1 MINET
6 LDKQIKLNNKIR
18 ELEDKLS
25 LIQRA
30 REDKLNITDKSETF
44 EAQLIQLENEFNK
57 ALKSLYEETKDN
69 KEELKEIV
77 GKLCYIIKLK
87 EKEKEYNKELIDTI
101 QNKNKSIEK
110 TVINLK
116 DSISNVMSIARF
128 VEDNK
133 VKQEKRD
140 FKKQFLPKISTSKLL
155 ILFLFI
161 NCTIIELFT
170 GFVTLKSLDLT
181 TLTMANPDFTPL
193 VALIGAVVS
202 EVVGYA
208 VYALKSAKEN
218 TAGGITY
225 EAAMRQIDEDKAKG

>member
-1 MINET
+1 MT
-6 LDKQIKLNNKIR
+6 
-18 ELEDKLS
+18 
-25 LIQRA
+25 
-30 REDKLNITDKSETF
+30 
-44 EAQLIQLENEFNK
+44 
-57 ALKSLYEETKDN
+57 
-69 KEELKEIV
+69 KEEREITIKEHRWQR
-77 GKLCYIIKLK
+77 
-87 EKEKEYNKELIDTI
+87 EKEVLERKYKL
-101 QNKNKSIEK
+101 
-110 TVINLK
+110 
-116 DSISNVMSIARF
+116 
-128 VEDNK
+128 
-133 VKQEKRD
+133 KQEKREI
-140 FKKQFLPKISTSKLL
+140 KKQFLPKISTSKLL

>member
-1 MINET
+1 MT
-6 LDKQIKLNNKIR
+6 
-18 ELEDKLS
+18 
-25 LIQRA
+25 
-30 REDKLNITDKSETF
+30 
-44 EAQLIQLENEFNK
+44 
-57 ALKSLYEETKDN
+57 
-69 KEELKEIV
+69 KEERDITIKEHRWQR
-77 GKLCYIIKLK
+77 
-87 EKEKEYNKELIDTI
+87 EKEVLERKYKL
-101 QNKNKSIEK
+101 
-110 TVINLK
+110 
-116 DSISNVMSIARF
+116 
-128 VEDNK
+128 
-133 VKQEKRD
+133 KQEKRE

-155 ILFLFI
+155 IIFLFI

-218 TAGGITY
+218 TVGGITY

>member
-1 MINET
+1 MT
-6 LDKQIKLNNKIR
+6 
-18 ELEDKLS
+18 
-25 LIQRA
+25 
-30 REDKLNITDKSETF
+30 
-44 EAQLIQLENEFNK
+44 
-57 ALKSLYEETKDN
+57 
-69 KEELKEIV
+69 KEERDITIKEHRWQR
-77 GKLCYIIKLK
+77 
-87 EKEKEYNKELIDTI
+87 EKEVLERKYKL
-101 QNKNKSIEK
+101 
-110 TVINLK
+110 
-116 DSISNVMSIARF
+116 
-128 VEDNK
+128 
-133 VKQEKRD
+133 KQEKRE

-170 GFVTLKSLDLT
+170 GFVTLKNLDLT

-225 EAAMRQIDEDKAKG
+225 ETAMRQIDEDKAKG

>member
-1 MINET
+1 MT
-6 LDKQIKLNNKIR
+6 
-18 ELEDKLS
+18 
-25 LIQRA
+25 
-30 REDKLNITDKSETF
+30 
-44 EAQLIQLENEFNK
+44 
-57 ALKSLYEETKDN
+57 
-69 KEELKEIV
+69 KEERDITIKEHRWQR
-77 GKLCYIIKLK
+77 
-87 EKEKEYNKELIDTI
+87 EKEVLERKYKL
-101 QNKNKSIEK
+101 
-110 TVINLK
+110 
-116 DSISNVMSIARF
+116 
-128 VEDNK
+128 
-133 VKQEKRD
+133 KQEKKE
-140 FKKQFLPKISTSKLL
+140 FKNQFLPKISTSKLL

>member
-1 MINET
+1 MT
-6 LDKQIKLNNKIR
+6 
-18 ELEDKLS
+18 
-25 LIQRA
+25 
-30 REDKLNITDKSETF
+30 
-44 EAQLIQLENEFNK
+44 
-57 ALKSLYEETKDN
+57 
-69 KEELKEIV
+69 KEERDITIKEHRWQR
-77 GKLCYIIKLK
+77 
-87 EKEKEYNKELIDTI
+87 EKEVLERKYKL
-101 QNKNKSIEK
+101 
-110 TVINLK
+110 
-116 DSISNVMSIARF
+116 
-128 VEDNK
+128 
-133 VKQEKRD
+133 KQEKRE

-181 TLTMANPDFTPL
+181 TLTMSNPDFTPL

-225 EAAMRQIDEDKAKG
+225 ETAMRQIDEDKAKG

>member
-1 MINET
+1 MT
-6 LDKQIKLNNKIR
+6 
-18 ELEDKLS
+18 
-25 LIQRA
+25 
-30 REDKLNITDKSETF
+30 
-44 EAQLIQLENEFNK
+44 
-57 ALKSLYEETKDN
+57 
-69 KEELKEIV
+69 KEERDITIKEHRWQR
-77 GKLCYIIKLK
+77 
-87 EKEKEYNKELIDTI
+87 EKEVLERKYKLE
-101 QNKNKSIEK
+101 
-110 TVINLK
+110 
-116 DSISNVMSIARF
+116 
-128 VEDNK
+128 
-133 VKQEKRD
+133 QEKRE

-225 EAAMRQIDEDKAKG
+225 ETAMRQIDEDKAKG

>member
-1 MINET
+1 MT
-6 LDKQIKLNNKIR
+6 
-18 ELEDKLS
+18 
-25 LIQRA
+25 
-30 REDKLNITDKSETF
+30 
-44 EAQLIQLENEFNK
+44 
-57 ALKSLYEETKDN
+57 
-69 KEELKEIV
+69 KEERDITIKEHRWQR
-77 GKLCYIIKLK
+77 
-87 EKEKEYNKELIDTI
+87 EKEVL
-101 QNKNKSIEK
+101 EK
-110 TVINLK
+110 KYKL
-116 DSISNVMSIARF
+116 
-128 VEDNK
+128 
-133 VKQEKRD
+133 KQEKRE

-225 EAAMRQIDEDKAKG
+225 ETAMRQIDEDKAKG

>member
-1 MINET
+1 MT
-6 LDKQIKLNNKIR
+6 
-18 ELEDKLS
+18 
-25 LIQRA
+25 
-30 REDKLNITDKSETF
+30 
-44 EAQLIQLENEFNK
+44 
-57 ALKSLYEETKDN
+57 
-69 KEELKEIV
+69 KEEREITIKEHRWQR
-77 GKLCYIIKLK
+77 
-87 EKEKEYNKELIDTI
+87 EKEVLERKYKL
-101 QNKNKSIEK
+101 
-110 TVINLK
+110 
-116 DSISNVMSIARF
+116 
-128 VEDNK
+128 
-133 VKQEKRD
+133 KQEKRE

-155 ILFLFI
+155 IFFLFI

-218 TAGGITY
+218 TVGGITY

>member
-1 MINET
+1 MT
-6 LDKQIKLNNKIR
+6 
-18 ELEDKLS
+18 
-25 LIQRA
+25 
-30 REDKLNITDKSETF
+30 
-44 EAQLIQLENEFNK
+44 
-57 ALKSLYEETKDN
+57 
-69 KEELKEIV
+69 KEEREITIKEHRWQREKEV
-77 GKLCYIIKLK
+77 LERKYKLK
-87 EKEKEYNKELIDTI
+87 QDKKE
-101 QNKNKSIEK
+101 
-110 TVINLK
+110 
-116 DSISNVMSIARF
+116 
-128 VEDNK
+128 
-133 VKQEKRD
+133 

>member
-1 MINET
+1 MT
-6 LDKQIKLNNKIR
+6 
-18 ELEDKLS
+18 
-25 LIQRA
+25 
-30 REDKLNITDKSETF
+30 
-44 EAQLIQLENEFNK
+44 
-57 ALKSLYEETKDN
+57 
-69 KEELKEIV
+69 KEERDITIKEHRWQR
-77 GKLCYIIKLK
+77 
-87 EKEKEYNKELIDTI
+87 EKEVLERKYKL
-101 QNKNKSIEK
+101 
-110 TVINLK
+110 
-116 DSISNVMSIARF
+116 
-128 VEDNK
+128 
-133 VKQEKRD
+133 KQEKRE

-225 EAAMRQIDEDKAKG
+225 EAAMRKIDEDKAKG

>member
-1 MINET
+1 MT
-6 LDKQIKLNNKIR
+6 
-18 ELEDKLS
+18 
-25 LIQRA
+25 
-30 REDKLNITDKSETF
+30 
-44 EAQLIQLENEFNK
+44 
-57 ALKSLYEETKDN
+57 
-69 KEELKEIV
+69 KEERDITIKEHRWQR
-77 GKLCYIIKLK
+77 
-87 EKEKEYNKELIDTI
+87 EKEVLERKYKL
-101 QNKNKSIEK
+101 
-110 TVINLK
+110 
-116 DSISNVMSIARF
+116 
-128 VEDNK
+128 
-133 VKQEKRD
+133 KQEKRE

-155 ILFLFI
+155 IIFLFI

-225 EAAMRQIDEDKAKG
+225 EAAMRQIDEDKANG

>member
-1 MINET
+1 MT
-6 LDKQIKLNNKIR
+6 
-18 ELEDKLS
+18 
-25 LIQRA
+25 
-30 REDKLNITDKSETF
+30 
-44 EAQLIQLENEFNK
+44 
-57 ALKSLYEETKDN
+57 
-69 KEELKEIV
+69 KEEREITIKEHRWQR
-77 GKLCYIIKLK
+77 
-87 EKEKEYNKELIDTI
+87 EKEVLERKYKL
-101 QNKNKSIEK
+101 
-110 TVINLK
+110 
-116 DSISNVMSIARF
+116 
-128 VEDNK
+128 
-133 VKQEKRD
+133 KQEKRE

-218 TAGGITY
+218 TAGGIIY
-225 EAAMRQIDEDKAKG
+225 ETAMRQIDEDKAKG

>member
-1 MINET
+1 MT
-6 LDKQIKLNNKIR
+6 
-18 ELEDKLS
+18 
-25 LIQRA
+25 
-30 REDKLNITDKSETF
+30 
-44 EAQLIQLENEFNK
+44 
-57 ALKSLYEETKDN
+57 
-69 KEELKEIV
+69 KEEREITIKEHRWQR
-77 GKLCYIIKLK
+77 
-87 EKEKEYNKELIDTI
+87 EKEVL
-101 QNKNKSIEK
+101 EK
-110 TVINLK
+110 KYKL
-116 DSISNVMSIARF
+116 
-128 VEDNK
+128 
-133 VKQEKRD
+133 KQEKRE

-155 ILFLFI
+155 IFFLFI

>member
-1 MINET
+1 MT
-6 LDKQIKLNNKIR
+6 
-18 ELEDKLS
+18 
-25 LIQRA
+25 
-30 REDKLNITDKSETF
+30 
-44 EAQLIQLENEFNK
+44 
-57 ALKSLYEETKDN
+57 
-69 KEELKEIV
+69 KEERDITIKEHRWQREKV
-77 GKLCYIIKLK
+77 VLERKYKL
-87 EKEKEYNKELIDTI
+87 
-101 QNKNKSIEK
+101 
-110 TVINLK
+110 
-116 DSISNVMSIARF
+116 
-128 VEDNK
+128 
-133 VKQEKRD
+133 KQEKRE

-155 ILFLFI
+155 IFFLFI

>member
-1 MINET
+1 MT
-6 LDKQIKLNNKIR
+6 
-18 ELEDKLS
+18 
-25 LIQRA
+25 
-30 REDKLNITDKSETF
+30 
-44 EAQLIQLENEFNK
+44 
-57 ALKSLYEETKDN
+57 
-69 KEELKEIV
+69 KEERDI
-77 GKLCYIIKLK
+77 IIKEHRWQR
-87 EKEKEYNKELIDTI
+87 EKEVLERKYKL
-101 QNKNKSIEK
+101 
-110 TVINLK
+110 
-116 DSISNVMSIARF
+116 
-128 VEDNK
+128 
-133 VKQEKRD
+133 KQEKRE

-155 ILFLFI
+155 IFFLFI

>member
-1 MINET
+1 MT
-6 LDKQIKLNNKIR
+6 
-18 ELEDKLS
+18 
-25 LIQRA
+25 
-30 REDKLNITDKSETF
+30 
-44 EAQLIQLENEFNK
+44 
-57 ALKSLYEETKDN
+57 
-69 KEELKEIV
+69 KEERDITIKEHRWQR
-77 GKLCYIIKLK
+77 
-87 EKEKEYNKELIDTI
+87 EKEVLERKYKL
-101 QNKNKSIEK
+101 
-110 TVINLK
+110 
-116 DSISNVMSIARF
+116 
-128 VEDNK
+128 
-133 VKQEKRD
+133 KQEKRE

-161 NCTIIELFT
+161 NCTIIEFFT
-170 GFVTLKSLDLT
+170 GFITLKSLDLT

>member
-1 MINET
+1 MT
-6 LDKQIKLNNKIR
+6 
-18 ELEDKLS
+18 
-25 LIQRA
+25 
-30 REDKLNITDKSETF
+30 
-44 EAQLIQLENEFNK
+44 
-57 ALKSLYEETKDN
+57 
-69 KEELKEIV
+69 KEERDITIKEHRWQR
-77 GKLCYIIKLK
+77 
-87 EKEKEYNKELIDTI
+87 EKEVLERKYKL
-101 QNKNKSIEK
+101 
-110 TVINLK
+110 
-116 DSISNVMSIARF
+116 
-128 VEDNK
+128 
-133 VKQEKRD
+133 KQEKRE

-193 VALIGAVVS
+193 VALIAAVVS

>member
-1 MINET
+1 MT
-6 LDKQIKLNNKIR
+6 
-18 ELEDKLS
+18 
-25 LIQRA
+25 
-30 REDKLNITDKSETF
+30 
-44 EAQLIQLENEFNK
+44 
-57 ALKSLYEETKDN
+57 
-69 KEELKEIV
+69 KEERDITIKEHRWQR
-77 GKLCYIIKLK
+77 
-87 EKEKEYNKELIDTI
+87 EKEVLERKYKL
-101 QNKNKSIEK
+101 
-110 TVINLK
+110 
-116 DSISNVMSIARF
+116 
-128 VEDNK
+128 
-133 VKQEKRD
+133 KQEKRE

-193 VALIGAVVS
+193 AALIGAVVS

>member
-1 MINET
+1 MT
-6 LDKQIKLNNKIR
+6 
-18 ELEDKLS
+18 
-25 LIQRA
+25 
-30 REDKLNITDKSETF
+30 
-44 EAQLIQLENEFNK
+44 
-57 ALKSLYEETKDN
+57 
-69 KEELKEIV
+69 KEERDITIKEHRWQR
-77 GKLCYIIKLK
+77 
-87 EKEKEYNKELIDTI
+87 EKEVLERKYKL
-101 QNKNKSIEK
+101 
-110 TVINLK
+110 
-116 DSISNVMSIARF
+116 
-128 VEDNK
+128 
-133 VKQEKRD
+133 KQEKRD

-170 GFVTLKSLDLT
+170 GFVTLKSLNLT

>member
-1 MINET
+1 MT
-6 LDKQIKLNNKIR
+6 
-18 ELEDKLS
+18 
-25 LIQRA
+25 
-30 REDKLNITDKSETF
+30 
-44 EAQLIQLENEFNK
+44 
-57 ALKSLYEETKDN
+57 
-69 KEELKEIV
+69 KEERDITIKEHRWQR
-77 GKLCYIIKLK
+77 
-87 EKEKEYNKELIDTI
+87 EKEVLERKYKL
-101 QNKNKSIEK
+101 
-110 TVINLK
+110 
-116 DSISNVMSIARF
+116 
-128 VEDNK
+128 
-133 VKQEKRD
+133 KQEKRE

-155 ILFLFI
+155 IFFLFI

-225 EAAMRQIDEDKAKG
+225 ETAMRQIDEDKAKG

>member
-1 MINET
+1 MT
-6 LDKQIKLNNKIR
+6 
-18 ELEDKLS
+18 
-25 LIQRA
+25 
-30 REDKLNITDKSETF
+30 
-44 EAQLIQLENEFNK
+44 
-57 ALKSLYEETKDN
+57 
-69 KEELKEIV
+69 KEEREITIKEHRWQR
-77 GKLCYIIKLK
+77 
-87 EKEKEYNKELIDTI
+87 EKE
-101 QNKNKSIEK
+101 
-110 TVINLK
+110 VLK
-116 DSISNVMSIARF
+116 R
-128 VEDNK
+128 K
-133 VKQEKRD
+133 YKLKQEKRE

>member
-1 MINET
+1 MT
-6 LDKQIKLNNKIR
+6 
-18 ELEDKLS
+18 
-25 LIQRA
+25 
-30 REDKLNITDKSETF
+30 
-44 EAQLIQLENEFNK
+44 
-57 ALKSLYEETKDN
+57 
-69 KEELKEIV
+69 KEERDITIKEHRWRR
-77 GKLCYIIKLK
+77 
-87 EKEKEYNKELIDTI
+87 EKEVLERKYKL
-101 QNKNKSIEK
+101 
-110 TVINLK
+110 
-116 DSISNVMSIARF
+116 
-128 VEDNK
+128 
-133 VKQEKRD
+133 KQEKRE

>member
-1 MINET
+1 MT
-6 LDKQIKLNNKIR
+6 
-18 ELEDKLS
+18 
-25 LIQRA
+25 
-30 REDKLNITDKSETF
+30 
-44 EAQLIQLENEFNK
+44 
-57 ALKSLYEETKDN
+57 
-69 KEELKEIV
+69 KEERDITIKEHR
-77 GKLCYIIKLK
+77 CQR
-87 EKEKEYNKELIDTI
+87 EKEVLERKYKL
-101 QNKNKSIEK
+101 
-110 TVINLK
+110 
-116 DSISNVMSIARF
+116 
-128 VEDNK
+128 
-133 VKQEKRD
+133 KQEKRE

-155 ILFLFI
+155 ISFLFI

>member
-1 MINET
+1 MT
-6 LDKQIKLNNKIR
+6 
-18 ELEDKLS
+18 
-25 LIQRA
+25 
-30 REDKLNITDKSETF
+30 
-44 EAQLIQLENEFNK
+44 
-57 ALKSLYEETKDN
+57 
-69 KEELKEIV
+69 KEEREITIKEHRWQR
-77 GKLCYIIKLK
+77 
-87 EKEKEYNKELIDTI
+87 EKEVLERKYKL
-101 QNKNKSIEK
+101 
-110 TVINLK
+110 
-116 DSISNVMSIARF
+116 
-128 VEDNK
+128 
-133 VKQEKRD
+133 KQEKRE

-155 ILFLFI
+155 IFFLFI

-225 EAAMRQIDEDKAKG
+225 EAAMRQIDENKAKG

>member
-1 MINET
+1 MT
-6 LDKQIKLNNKIR
+6 
-18 ELEDKLS
+18 
-25 LIQRA
+25 
-30 REDKLNITDKSETF
+30 
-44 EAQLIQLENEFNK
+44 
-57 ALKSLYEETKDN
+57 
-69 KEELKEIV
+69 KEERDITIKEHRWQR
-77 GKLCYIIKLK
+77 
-87 EKEKEYNKELIDTI
+87 EKEVLERKYNL
-101 QNKNKSIEK
+101 
-110 TVINLK
+110 
-116 DSISNVMSIARF
+116 
-128 VEDNK
+128 
-133 VKQEKRD
+133 KQEKRE

-225 EAAMRQIDEDKAKG
+225 ETAMRQIDEDKAKG

>member
-1 MINET
+1 MT
-6 LDKQIKLNNKIR
+6 
-18 ELEDKLS
+18 
-25 LIQRA
+25 
-30 REDKLNITDKSETF
+30 
-44 EAQLIQLENEFNK
+44 
-57 ALKSLYEETKDN
+57 
-69 KEELKEIV
+69 KEEREI
-77 GKLCYIIKLK
+77 IIKEHRWQR
-87 EKEKEYNKELIDTI
+87 EKEVLERKYKL
-101 QNKNKSIEK
+101 
-110 TVINLK
+110 
-116 DSISNVMSIARF
+116 
-128 VEDNK
+128 
-133 VKQEKRD
+133 KQEKRE

-170 GFVTLKSLDLT
+170 GFITLKSLDLT

>member
-1 MINET
+1 MT
-6 LDKQIKLNNKIR
+6 
-18 ELEDKLS
+18 
-25 LIQRA
+25 
-30 REDKLNITDKSETF
+30 
-44 EAQLIQLENEFNK
+44 
-57 ALKSLYEETKDN
+57 
-69 KEELKEIV
+69 KEERDITIKEHRWQR
-77 GKLCYIIKLK
+77 
-87 EKEKEYNKELIDTI
+87 EKEVLERKYKL
-101 QNKNKSIEK
+101 
-110 TVINLK
+110 
-116 DSISNVMSIARF
+116 
-128 VEDNK
+128 
-133 VKQEKRD
+133 KQEKRE

-193 VALIGAVVS
+193 IALIGAVVS

-225 EAAMRQIDEDKAKG
+225 ETAMRQIDEDKAKG

>member
-1 MINET
+1 MT
-6 LDKQIKLNNKIR
+6 
-18 ELEDKLS
+18 
-25 LIQRA
+25 
-30 REDKLNITDKSETF
+30 
-44 EAQLIQLENEFNK
+44 
-57 ALKSLYEETKDN
+57 
-69 KEELKEIV
+69 KEERDITIKEHRWQR
-77 GKLCYIIKLK
+77 
-87 EKEKEYNKELIDTI
+87 EKEVL
-101 QNKNKSIEK
+101 EK
-110 TVINLK
+110 KYKL
-116 DSISNVMSIARF
+116 
-128 VEDNK
+128 
-133 VKQEKRD
+133 KQEKRE

-170 GFVTLKSLDLT
+170 GFVTLKSLNLT

>member
-1 MINET
+1 MT
-6 LDKQIKLNNKIR
+6 
-18 ELEDKLS
+18 
-25 LIQRA
+25 
-30 REDKLNITDKSETF
+30 
-44 EAQLIQLENEFNK
+44 
-57 ALKSLYEETKDN
+57 
-69 KEELKEIV
+69 KEERDITIKEHRWQR
-77 GKLCYIIKLK
+77 
-87 EKEKEYNKELIDTI
+87 EKEVLERKYKL
-101 QNKNKSIEK
+101 
-110 TVINLK
+110 
-116 DSISNVMSIARF
+116 
-128 VEDNK
+128 
-133 VKQEKRD
+133 KQEKRE

-170 GFVTLKSLDLT
+170 GFVTLRSLDLT

>member
-1 MINET
+1 MIMT
-6 LDKQIKLNNKIR
+6 
-18 ELEDKLS
+18 
-25 LIQRA
+25 
-30 REDKLNITDKSETF
+30 
-44 EAQLIQLENEFNK
+44 
-57 ALKSLYEETKDN
+57 
-69 KEELKEIV
+69 KEERDITIKEHRWQR
-77 GKLCYIIKLK
+77 
-87 EKEKEYNKELIDTI
+87 EKEVLERKYKL
-101 QNKNKSIEK
+101 
-110 TVINLK
+110 
-116 DSISNVMSIARF
+116 
-128 VEDNK
+128 
-133 VKQEKRD
+133 KQEKRE

-155 ILFLFI
+155 IIFLFI

>member
-1 MINET
+1 MT
-6 LDKQIKLNNKIR
+6 
-18 ELEDKLS
+18 
-25 LIQRA
+25 
-30 REDKLNITDKSETF
+30 
-44 EAQLIQLENEFNK
+44 
-57 ALKSLYEETKDN
+57 
-69 KEELKEIV
+69 KEERDITIKEHRWQR
-77 GKLCYIIKLK
+77 
-87 EKEKEYNKELIDTI
+87 EKEVLERKYKL
-101 QNKNKSIEK
+101 
-110 TVINLK
+110 
-116 DSISNVMSIARF
+116 
-128 VEDNK
+128 
-133 VKQEKRD
+133 KQEKRE

-161 NCTIIELFT
+161 NCTIIEFFT